1 MLNLLRAGFFR
12 YLRSTVFKV
21 CTLLAAVF
29 AALFSYSAMKTS
41 NLNEIWFMFGTLMI
55 AVLITFTVGGETSSC
70 IRNKL
75 AAGYTKTQIYFSE
88 IILANVFALIYYAV
102 FFVFFLV
109 GNFYITEHTPAVLS
123 LQASLGFAAMAVLL
137 ASAFASISCMI
148 SSKTAPA
155 VVSLILVIVLTI
167 TNSIA
172 ADALK
177 EKEFFKVGSNQSGKW
192 EYWEEKN
199 PEYVDEPLRSVL
211 TFYRDTNPYGQ
222 RAEYEGILV
231 PFLYDDEAWE
241 RAKEATAD
249 TIGNDFLMRDI
260 SEDEQ
265 KYLNRTPLVTLT
277 PVPAFILAGWFVF
290 KKKEFK

>member
-1 MLNLLRAGFFR
+1 MLNLIRAGFFR

-21 CTLLAAVF
+21 CSVLTVVF
-29 AALFSYSAMKTS
+29 AALFSYSVFEDS
-41 NLNEIWFMFGTLMI
+41 SLNEIWFMAGTLTI
-55 AVLITFTVGGETSSC
+55 AVLITFTIGSETSAC
-70 IRNKL
+70 IKNKL

-88 IILANVFALIYYAV
+88 IILANIFALIYYAV
-102 FFVFFLV
+102 FFVLFVV
-109 GNFYITEHTPAVLS
+109 GNFYVMEHTPAVLS
-123 LQASLGFAAMAVLL
+123 LQVSLGFAAMVLLL
-137 ASAFASISCMI
+137 ASAFASLSCMI

-155 VVSLILVIVLTI
+155 AVCLILVIVLTI

-177 EKEFFKVGSNQSGKW
+177 EKEFFKVGSNESGKW
-192 EYWEEKN
+192 EHWEEKN

-222 RAEYEGILV
+222 RSEYERILV

-249 TIGNDFLMRDI
+249 TIGNDFLMREV
-260 SEDEQ
+260 SEQEQ
-265 KYLNRTPLVTLT
+265 KYLNRTPFVTLT
-277 PVPAFILAGWFVF
+277 PVPVFILAGWFIF